1 MRQKGK
7 TEIQSTMKILVTVA
21 GFEYTERGP

>member
-1 MRQKGK
+1 MRQEGK
-7 TEIQSTMKILVTVA
+7 PEIQSTMKILVTVA

>member
-7 TEIQSTMKILVTVA
+7 PEIQSTMKILVTVA